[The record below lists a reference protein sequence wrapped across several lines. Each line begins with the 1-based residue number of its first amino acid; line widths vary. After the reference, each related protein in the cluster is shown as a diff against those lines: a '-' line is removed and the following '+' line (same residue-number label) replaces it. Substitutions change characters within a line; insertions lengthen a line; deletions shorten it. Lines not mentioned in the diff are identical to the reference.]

1 MIIKDKFSL
10 LQNIDNVLNLSS
22 SKIESLSIPA
32 GDKKLHV
39 TLRLIE
45 NRINHFTKKK
55 TFYLLED
62 IDWRNDHLKIVNYP
76 EYPLVVSYNNP
87 TKQIILNLAFFNT
100 DDLSYVDPKDLY
112 ASLVYGISF
121 GSLVSG
127 KIKIK
132 DEYATTIS
140 NFMLSIF
147 VRIFGKEYGL
157 LGAYSKEINKLKFLI
172 SCYIWA
178 SFFGAKGNLY
188 SKAFSASAFDYK
200 SIQKELDKFNFN
212 NIYDFIKSLSYFNAL
227 PGINKYNFG
236 SKFHRFLSLN
246 FIPALEDTSRFIA
259 IITTSS
265 LVGISIIPTFIKYY
279 NKSEYEKLLLISKK
293 IF

>member
-200 SIQKELDKFNFN
+200 PIQKELDKFNFN

-246 FIPALEDTSRFIA
+246 FIPALEDVSRFIA